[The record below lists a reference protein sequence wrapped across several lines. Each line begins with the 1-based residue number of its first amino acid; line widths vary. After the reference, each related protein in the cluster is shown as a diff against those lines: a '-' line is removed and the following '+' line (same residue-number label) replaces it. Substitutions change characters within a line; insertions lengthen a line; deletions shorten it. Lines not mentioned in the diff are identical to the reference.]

1 MSKSNLNDYLIKQ
14 IISNICYN
22 NQINRTISLYER
34 RASCGKITTNKKYLV
49 HEIVIMK
56 NRYEP
61 NNDSDN
67 YFVWSKCNF

>member
-1 MSKSNLNDYLIKQ
+1 MDEGPLVENHN
-14 IISNICYN
+14 
-22 NQINRTISLYER
+22 
-34 RASCGKITTNKKYLV
+34 NKKYFV